1 MRDSIYNVAS
11 MITATDQ
18 GKRWD
23 DRGGQM
29 ERASGNKLKMY
40 IYTHTHFFFQM
51 HKTSQLGSHSV
62 WASLGVKTLFFL
74 GIGESMTSRLWLL
87 PASS

>member
-29 ERASGNKLKMY
+29 ERASGNKLKMC
-40 IYTHTHFFFQM
+40 IYTHTHFFFSNAQNFPAR
-51 HKTSQLGSHSV
+51 KSLCLGFVRS
-62 WASLGVKTLFFL
+62 
-74 GIGESMTSRLWLL
+74 
-87 PASS
+87 

>member
-23 DRGGQM
+23 DGGGQM

-40 IYTHTHFFFQM
+40 IYTHTFFFSNAQNFPAR
-51 HKTSQLGSHSV
+51 KSLCLGFVRS
-62 WASLGVKTLFFL
+62 
-74 GIGESMTSRLWLL
+74 
-87 PASS
+87 

>member
-40 IYTHTHFFFQM
+40 IYIHTHTFFFFQM

-74 GIGESMTSRLWLL
+74 GIGESVTSRL
-87 PASS
+87 